1 MGLGTAPIGNQ
12 FRFVPDADARAVIDG
27 AWDAGLRY
35 FDTAPFYGNGL
46 SELRLGEALRW
57 RPRDEYVLSTKVGR
71 LLKPKPRKEIESR
84 FWIDPAPFEVIH
96 DYSYDGAMRSF
107 EDSLQ
112 RMALERID
120 IAFIHDIDNFSHP
133 PDVQKAHF
141 QTAMNGAYKALDKL
155 RSEGLVKAIGVG
167 CNEWQ
172 VCDQALRERDFD
184 CFLLAGRYTLLEQD
198 ALDSFL
204 PLCEQRNVAIALG
217 GGYNSGILATGAV
230 KDAHYNYSPAPEP
243 ILARV
248 RSIEAV
254 CKEFGVALK
263 AAALQF
269 VLAHPCVPTIIPGT
283 RSLAHLQDNLKQIS
297 APISAEFWGELK
309 RKGLLREDAPTPA
322 T

>member
-1 MGLGTAPIGNQ
+1 
-12 FRFVPDADARAVIDG
+12 
-27 AWDAGLRY
+27 
-35 FDTAPFYGNGL
+35 
-46 SELRLGEALRW
+46 
-57 RPRDEYVLSTKVGR
+57 
-71 LLKPKPRKEIESR
+71 
-84 FWIDPAPFEVIH
+84 
-96 DYSYDGAMRSF
+96 MRSF

-141 QTAMNGAYKALDKL
+141 RTAMNGAYRALDKL

-184 CFLLAGRYTLLEQD
+184 CFLLAGRYTLLEQE
-198 ALDSFL
+198 ALDAFL
-204 PLCEQRNVAIALG
+204 PFCEQRNVAIALG

-230 KDAHYNYSPAPEP
+230 KGAHYNYSPAPEP
-243 ILARV
+243 ILAHV

-254 CKEFGVALK
+254 PRSFRVALK

-269 VLAHPCVPTIIPGT
+269 VLAHPCLPHDHSRHTEPRASRGQSQAIWSPDSGRLLGRAQAQGT
-283 RSLAHLQDNLKQIS
+283 ATRGCANSRNMMHARLVSSRSALH
-297 APISAEFWGELK
+297 
-309 RKGLLREDAPTPA
+309 
-322 T
+322 